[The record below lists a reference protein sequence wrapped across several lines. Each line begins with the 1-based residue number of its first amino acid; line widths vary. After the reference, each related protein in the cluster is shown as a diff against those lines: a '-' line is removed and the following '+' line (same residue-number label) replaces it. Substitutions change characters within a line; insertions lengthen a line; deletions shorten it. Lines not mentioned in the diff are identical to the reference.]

1 MVNETGIS
9 ISVAQEITSTFKCFG
24 LIEVNLYKINRM
36 LFKEEHLEGIS
47 SGKVSLAFRKW
58 KKPAV
63 NKGSLINTSI
73 GVVAITDITEC
84 GINQLSEAD
93 AMAAGYKNLA
103 ALHATLNKMPEGIL
117 YKIRVRYHSED
128 PRIKLREQTS
138 LTTDAITALTA
149 KLARLDQYSTQGN
162 WTAAVLEAI
171 RKHPCLKA
179 AALAELLGKEKD
191 WLKGNIRKLKNLGLT
206 ISQTEGYTLSPL
218 GEEYLHSSKK

>member
-1 MVNETGIS
+1 
-9 ISVAQEITSTFKCFG
+9 
-24 LIEVNLYKINRM
+24 M
-36 LFKEEHLEGIS
+36 LFKQEHLEGIS

-73 GVVAITDITEC
+73 GVVAVTDITEYR
-84 GINQLSEAD
+84 INQLSEAD

-103 ALHATLNKMPEGIL
+103 ALCATLNKIPEGIL
-117 YKIRVRYHSED
+117 YKIRVHYHSAD

-138 LTTDAITALTA
+138 LTTDAITTLTA
-149 KLARLDQYSTQGN
+149 KLARLDQYSTQGS

-171 RKHPCLKA
+171 RKHPYLKA

-218 GEEYLHSSKK
+218 GEEYLQAAKKR